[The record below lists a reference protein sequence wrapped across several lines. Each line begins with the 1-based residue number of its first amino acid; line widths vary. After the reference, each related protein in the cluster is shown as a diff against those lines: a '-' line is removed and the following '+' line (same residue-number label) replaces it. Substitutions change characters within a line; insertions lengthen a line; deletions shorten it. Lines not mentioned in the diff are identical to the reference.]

1 MVKPQLLKRESS
13 IVNRNR
19 AAIHSPSQYST
30 ALTDATTPPCRLT
43 LRA

>member
-1 MVKPQLLKRESS
+1 MVKPQLLKRESQK
-13 IVNRNR
+13 R

-30 ALTDATTPPCRLT
+30 ALTNATTPPCRLT